1 MIWELWQQHLIHRAE
16 GKALDAE
23 AKTATVV
30 GDIVKLR
37 DAVDRLALIN
47 RAMWELLSTRAGV
60 SELDLI
66 AKVEEVDLRDGK
78 ADGKLERNVRTCA
91 QCQRTLHKRH
101 LACLYCGAK
110 NDARDVFS
118 LG

>member
-1 MIWELWQQHLIHRAE
+1 MIWELWQQDLIHGV
-16 GKALDAE
+16 GKSLETE
-23 AKTATVV
+23 AKVGGVV
-30 GDIVKLR
+30 RDMALLR

-47 RAMWELLSTRAGV
+47 RAMWELLSDRAGV
-60 SELDLI
+60 SEKELI
-66 AKVEEVDLRDGK
+66 ARIEEIDQRDGE
-78 ADGKLERNVRTCA
+78 ADDKLARNVRQCA

-118 LG
+118 VG